1 MSDDDDPAFALV
13 IATLRRFASSVKPT
27 VPVAFALTTLMITR
41 SASCPCAASMVLTW
55 IRPLSYPASCRVR
68 SECCPLYGVSTN
80 TVGRVSVLLMDCVE
94 YVLHCVRLHS
104 IGWAATVVEL
114 LSAAM
119 DVQHSV
125 ASVAFLREITRVL
138 GA

>member
-1 MSDDDDPAFALV
+1 MMTPAFALV

-27 VPVAFALTTLMITR
+27 LPVAFALTKLMITR
-41 SASCPCAASMVLTW
+41 SASCPWAASMVLTW
-55 IRPLSYPASCRVR
+55 TRLLLYPASCRVR
-68 SECCPLYGVSTN
+68 SVCCPLYGVSTN
-80 TVGRVSVLLMDCVE
+80 TVGGCLYTLLMDCVE
-94 YVLHCVRLHS
+94 DVLHCVRLHS
-104 IGWAATVVEL
+104 VARAATVVEL